1 MGKVGD
7 YSECHITA
15 PPPPPPQPHTP
26 PGITSK
32 PLTEFI
38 LYHIISYH
46 IISYHIIFGV
56 LVSDKQRQVGLQV
69 LNLDSFGYSVVN
81 ILLIF
86 NHEPVE

>member
-15 PPPPPPQPHTP
+15 PPPAPPPPQPHTP

-38 LYHIISYH
+38 LYH

>member
-15 PPPPPPQPHTP
+15 HPPPAPHTTWYYIKTP
-26 PGITSK
+26 SRI
-32 PLTEFI
+32 
-38 LYHIISYH
+38 Y

>member
-15 PPPPPPQPHTP
+15 PPQPHTP

-38 LYHIISYH
+38 LYH